1 MVAGL
6 GFVDISL
13 ITISCCLLLVTESG
27 VAVVLA
33 WSLSIVKF
41 C

>member
-13 ITISCCLLLVTESG
+13 ITISCCLLLVTELG
-27 VAVVLA
+27 VAIG
-33 WSLSIVKF
+33 SF
-41 C
+41 